1 MDLNEIDDRKELEK
15 EIIEVTIKA
24 MVEANINPV
33 LIYAFKKTGMLMG
46 KDNIHLFSDE
56 DIEEW
61 NQAVEEYEAI
71 SESVQ
76 NKNK

>member
-1 MDLNEIDDRKELEK
+1 
-15 EIIEVTIKA
+15 
-24 MVEANINPV
+24 
-33 LIYAFKKTGMLMG
+33 MG